1 MSYEQ
6 QKVFWRGR
14 RERILHMLK
23 SGISQAEIAR
33 QMGVKRQ
40 RVYQIVVEEKGR
52 KRNGRKAA

>member
-1 MSYEQ
+1 
-6 QKVFWRGR
+6 
-14 RERILHMLK
+14 MLK